1 MKSTDEII
9 QCMRACSPMTHEF
22 LYLKPK
28 GALSLTPLAH
38 VQGAIDR
45 GMAGTKMGEHKPT
58 AYVRTH
64 QR

>member
-1 MKSTDEII
+1 
-9 QCMRACSPMTHEF
+9 MTHEF